1 MKFEV
6 SSESDSGDSINATES
21 KTISDDEAISAKQVK
36 VPVDQKKSDVSKK
49 SAKQELGKSSTSS
62 SSESNLTEERI
73 K

>member
-6 SSESDSGDSINATES
+6 SSESDSGDSINATDS
-21 KTISDDEAISAKQVK
+21 KTISDDQAILAKQVK
-36 VPVDQKKSDVSKK
+36 VPADQKKLDVSKK